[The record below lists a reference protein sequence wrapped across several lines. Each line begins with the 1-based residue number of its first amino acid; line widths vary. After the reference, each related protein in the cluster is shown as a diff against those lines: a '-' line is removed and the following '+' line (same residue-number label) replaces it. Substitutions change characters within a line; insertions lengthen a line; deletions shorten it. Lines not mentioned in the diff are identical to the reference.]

1 MAIFHGLHNFEVELM
16 LPNIADVGR
25 ASDWKGVVLRQ
36 SKMHSMTYAFSL
48 LLFLQSYQITG
59 ENTSSDAN
67 RTI

>member
-1 MAIFHGLHNFEVELM
+1 M
-16 LPNIADVGR
+16 LPNIADEGR
-25 ASDWKGVVLRQ
+25 SSDWKGVVLRQ

-67 RTI
+67 RSI